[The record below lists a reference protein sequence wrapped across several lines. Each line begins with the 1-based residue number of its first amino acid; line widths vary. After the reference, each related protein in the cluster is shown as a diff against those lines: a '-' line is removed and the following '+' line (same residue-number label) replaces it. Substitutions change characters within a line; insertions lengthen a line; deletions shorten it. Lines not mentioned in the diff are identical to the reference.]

1 VQDCGGRRDT
11 FAVDAIVEELKAFER
26 EFRRRRGYQHQSVRG
41 RDASATERYSAARSK
56 RLQVVDEL
64 RRADD
69 IGDRI
74 PRVNFMEVHV
84 VRRDAVNARFG
95 VRNEAENS
103 DGLMADRWGQR
114 FLQMAAN
121 VAPVRMCVPV
131 SVVTKGVNGRHDE
144 LATLRIESL

>member
-56 RLQVVDEL
+56 RLQVVDAL

-74 PRVNFMEVHV
+74 PRVNFIEVHV
-84 VRRDAVNARFG
+84 VRRERMHRTAAV
-95 VRNEAENS
+95 S
-103 DGLMADRWGQR
+103 QCDGL
-114 FLQMAAN
+114 
-121 VAPVRMCVPV
+121 
-131 SVVTKGVNGRHDE
+131 
-144 LATLRIESL
+144 LRGA